1 MMIIHTCRTY
11 MQNISNTMEA
21 HFFSGDFKDHKFS
34 PKNTNLMMMSKW
46 PLGDVKPNLKRNP
59 DPKILV

>member
-1 MMIIHTCRTY
+1 